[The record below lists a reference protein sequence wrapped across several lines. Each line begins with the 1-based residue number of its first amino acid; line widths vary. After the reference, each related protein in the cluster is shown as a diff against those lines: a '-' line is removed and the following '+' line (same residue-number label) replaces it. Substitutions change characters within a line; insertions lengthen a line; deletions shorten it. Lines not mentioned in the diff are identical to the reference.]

1 MTALTKSLQEHLD
14 EAAAFHGGDC
24 PGQTLGVRLGRAG
37 LEYLGVDD
45 PRSDAWRKNLMVYVE
60 IDRCAADALMIVT
73 GCRVGKR
80 TLKIVDHG
88 IMAATFVNLKTGR
101 AVRVVA
107 REEARELAP
116 RYAPDEKNKY
126 EQQRQA
132 YRVMPDEELLS
143 HEEVKVTIPPED
155 MPGSP
160 ISRVACEQCGDAVVD
175 MREVRRDGRILCR
188 PCADG
193 GYFIRV
199 K

>member
-1 MTALTKSLQEHLD
+1 MTLTKSLEEHLE

-24 PGQTLGVRLGRAG
+24 PGQTLGVRIARAG
-37 LEYLGVDD
+37 LEQLGVDD
-45 PRSDAWRKNLMVYVE
+45 PLSDAWRKNLMVYVE

-88 IMAATFVNLKTGR
+88 IMAATFVNLKSGK

-116 RYAPDEKNKY
+116 RYVPEENNKY

-132 YRVMPDEELLS
+132 YRVMPDEELLGF
-143 HEEVKVTIPPED
+143 EEVKVTTPPED

-160 ISRVACEQCGDAVVD
+160 VSRVACEQCGDFVVD
-175 MREVRRDGRILCR
+175 MREVRRDGKVLCR
-188 PCADG
+188 PCANG
-193 GYFIRV
+193 AYFTR
-199 K
+199 